1 MRIIITEEQKKKLFI
16 PRKLDGEG
24 SRWSDWNKE
33 QPIKD
38 GKPINQ
44 YDSEGRKT
52 GYWEHYYDNGSVYMR
67 GSFENRRRDGVW
79 EWYDSEG
86 KLLYKELYKNGD
98 FIDELPITESKKLFI
113 PRKLSDNDSRYYEW
127 NNEQPIKDGVRIN
140 QYDPEGNK
148 TGYWELYWDNGKL
161 HSKGN
166 YINGIEDGPWK
177 TYHENGQLQRNG
189 SYINGKRDGPWK
201 TYHENGN
208 LEFKGTY
215 LDGMLNGDCEF
226 YWYEGNL
233 AGKGS
238 YKDDKKDGI
247 WEEYFHDGE
256 FWYKGEYKNGK
267 YIKDIDV

>member
-16 PRKLDGEG
+16 PRKLSDEDSRYTEWNNSQPVIDG
-24 SRWSDWNKE
+24 
-33 QPIKD
+33 IK
-38 GKPINQ
+38 INQ
-44 YDSEGRKT
+44 YDIDGRKT
-52 GYWEHYYDNGSVYMR
+52 GYWETDNERGVY
-67 GSFENRRRDGVW
+67 
-79 EWYDSEG
+79 
-86 KLLYKELYKNGD
+86 K
-98 FIDELPITESKKLFI
+98 
-113 PRKLSDNDSRYYEW
+113 
-127 NNEQPIKDGVRIN
+127 
-140 QYDPEGNK
+140 
-148 TGYWELYWDNGKL
+148 
-161 HSKGN
+161 
-166 YINGIEDGPWK
+166 NGIEDGPWK

-189 SYINGKRDGPWK
+189 SYINGKRDGYWE